1 MNAPRRAAHEASP
14 DGQGPSRR
22 TVAAVSLGLMLGVL
36 LSALDQMIIAAS
48 LRTIADRLGGAE
60 MQAWAMSAYLV
71 TSVVATPV
79 SSKLSDLYGRRPL
92 YLASVGVF
100 LLGSLLCGLA
110 TSMPWLAVF
119 RAVQGVGAGGLMAL
133 ALAILADLLPPER
146 RVRHQAW
153 LGASFAVASVAGPVL
168 GGFFADAP
176 TLLGLAGW
184 RWAFLVNVP
193 VGLAALALVGTALRH
208 RAPRPH
214 GPRPH
219 GRRVDVL
226 GGAALILAV
235 VPGLLALEFGG
246 AWGWASA
253 PTLAALGAAA
263 VGTVLFVRTERAA
276 GDDALL
282 PPRLFR
288 APVFTAVNAVNLA
301 AGVGIFGGL
310 LLLPLLLQEVR
321 GMGPTGAGLML
332 VPQTAAIIVA
342 GRVVGPLAVRGWD
355 HRRLLTGAL
364 AVMGAATVG
373 FSFIGAGTPL
383 WAVGAIAA
391 AMGLGTG
398 VFFQVVMVALQDG
411 VPPEDIGVA
420 SGLFTF
426 FRQIGG
432 TVGTVVLGAVAFAGA
447 DLERS
452 IGTAFLAAGGVLAAS
467 ALIPS
472 VVLPMATRRTS
483 LHGEGGRG

>member
-1 MNAPRRAAHEASP
+1 MTTPQGTSGEAPRDGPRA
-14 DGQGPSRR
+14 PSRR

-48 LRTIADRLGGAE
+48 LRTIADRLGGSE

-71 TSVVATPV
+71 TSVVATPIA
-79 SSKLSDLYGRRPL
+79 SKLSDMYGRRPL
-92 YLASVGVF
+92 YLAAVGVF
-100 LLGSLLCGLA
+100 LIGSLLCGLA
-110 TSMPWLAVF
+110 PSMPWLSVF
-119 RAVQGVGAGGLMAL
+119 RAVQGTGAGGLMAL

-184 RWAFLVNVP
+184 RWAFLVNLP
-193 VGLAALALVGTALRH
+193 VGLAALALVEAALRGPS
-208 RAPRPH
+208 PRPR
-214 GPRPH
+214 GR

-235 VPGLLALEFGG
+235 VPGLLAVEFGDG
-246 AWGWASA
+246 WGWASA
-253 PTLAALGAAA
+253 PTLAALGAAVA
-263 VGTVLFVRTERAA
+263 GTVLFVRTERAM

-288 APVFTAVNAVNLA
+288 APAFTAVNAVNLA

-310 LLLPLLLQEVR
+310 LLLPLHLQEVR

-355 HRRLLTGAL
+355 HRKLLAGAL
-364 AVMGAATVG
+364 AVMASATVG
-373 FSFIGAGTPL
+373 FSFIGPGTPL
-383 WAVGAIAA
+383 WTVGAIAA

-411 VPPEDIGVA
+411 VPPDDVGVA

-432 TVGTVVLGAVAFAGA
+432 TVGTVALGAVAFAGA
-447 DLERS
+447 DPERS
-452 IGTAFLAAGGVLAAS
+452 IGTAFLVAGGVLATS
-467 ALIPS
+467 ALIPL
-472 VVLPMATRRTS
+472 VVLPLVTRR
-483 LHGEGGRG
+483 LHAHGAAGPE

>member
-1 MNAPRRAAHEASP
+1 MTTAQGASRGASG
-14 DGQGPSRR
+14 DGPLGPSRR
-22 TVAAVSLGLMLGVL
+22 TVSAVSLGLMLGVL

-48 LRTIADRLGGAE
+48 LRTIADRLGGSE

-71 TSVVATPV
+71 TSVVATPI
-79 SSKLSDLYGRRPL
+79 SSKLSDMYGRRPL
-92 YLASVGVF
+92 YLSSVAVF
-100 LLGSLLCGLA
+100 LLGSVSCGLA
-110 TSMPWLAVF
+110 ASMPWLVVF
-119 RAVQGVGAGGLMAL
+119 RAVQGAGAGGLMAL

-176 TLLGLAGW
+176 TILGLAGW

-193 VGLAALALVGTALRH
+193 VGLAALALVGTALR
-208 RAPRPH
+208 
-214 GPRPH
+214 GPRPRPR

-246 AWGWASA
+246 HRGWAST
-253 PTLAALGAAA
+253 PTFVALGAAA
-263 VGTVLFVRTERAA
+263 VGTVLFVRTERAM

-282 PPRLFR
+282 PARLFR
-288 APVFTAVNAVNLA
+288 SPAFTAVNAVNLA

-310 LLLPLLLQEVR
+310 LLLPLHLQEVR

-342 GRVVGPLAVRGWD
+342 GRVTGPIAVRGWD
-355 HRRLLTGAL
+355 HRKLLVGAL
-364 AVMGAATVG
+364 AVMAAATAG
-373 FSFIGAGTPL
+373 LSLIGPGTPL
-383 WAVGAIAA
+383 WAVGALAA

-398 VFFQVVMVALQDG
+398 VFFQVVMVALQGG
-411 VPPEDIGVA
+411 VPPGDVGVA

-432 TVGTVVLGAVAFAGA
+432 TVGTVALGAVAFAGA
-447 DLERS
+447 EPERS
-452 IGTAFLAAGGVLAAS
+452 IGTAFLVAGAVLAAS
-467 ALIPS
+467 ALIPL
-472 VVLPMATRRTS
+472 VVLPLVTRRHHA
-483 LHGEGGRG
+483 HGAAGPE

>member
-1 MNAPRRAAHEASP
+1 MTVPR
-14 DGQGPSRR
+14 DPSRR

-79 SSKLSDLYGRRPL
+79 SSKLSDMYGRRPL

-184 RWAFLVNVP
+184 RWAFLVNLP
-193 VGLAALALVGTALRH
+193 VGLAALALVGTALR
-208 RAPRPH
+208 
-214 GPRPH
+214 GPGSRRR
-219 GRRVDVL
+219 GRRVDVR

-253 PTLAALGAAA
+253 PTLAALGTAA
-263 VGTVLFVRTERAA
+263 VGTVLFVRTERAM

-282 PPRLFR
+282 PARLFR
-288 APVFTAVNAVNLA
+288 APVFTAVNTVNLA

-310 LLLPLLLQEVR
+310 LLLPLHLQEVR

-355 HRRLLTGAL
+355 HRKLLTGAL
-364 AVMGAATVG
+364 AVMAAATAG
-373 FSFIGAGTPL
+373 FAFIGTGTPL

-411 VPPEDIGVA
+411 VPPDDIGVA

-432 TVGTVVLGAVAFAGA
+432 TVGTVALGTVAFAGA

-467 ALIPS
+467 ALVPL
-472 VVLPMATRRTS
+472 VVLPMAVRRIS
-483 LHGEGGRG
+483 LRGDDGRG